1 MIYIH
6 LLFALLFLSA
16 HSAVV
21 VNQITGI
28 TTKNLMYTGTIEVG
42 TEKLFFTFYGIDGQT
57 NADNLKN
64 NPLVISVGTPGRSA
78 QYINL
83 GGIGPKVVNIDNTLS
98 DNSNRVTQFANAMFL
113 DSLGSGFSFASSGD
127 ALPKVAS

>member
-42 TEKLFFTFYGIDGQT
+42 TEKLFFTFYGIDG
-57 NADNLKN
+57 
-64 NPLVISVGTPGRSA
+64 
-78 QYINL
+78 
-83 GGIGPKVVNIDNTLS
+83 
-98 DNSNRVTQFANAMFL
+98 
-113 DSLGSGFSFASSGD
+113 
-127 ALPKVAS
+127 